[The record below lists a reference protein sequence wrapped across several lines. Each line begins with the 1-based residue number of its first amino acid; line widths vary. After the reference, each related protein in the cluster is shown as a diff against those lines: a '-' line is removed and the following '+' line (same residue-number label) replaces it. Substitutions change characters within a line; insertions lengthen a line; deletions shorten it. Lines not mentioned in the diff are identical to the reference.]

1 MIGWYLGIWVFDS
14 GRVWVF
20 GYLIRVVYG
29 LTLTREA
36 VRLGRPRRIADPSK
50 KERARRGT
58 PAARRGDTA
67 RKPIGAAWRK

>member
-1 MIGWYLGIWVFDS
+1 MGERFVGNWVVFGYLGIWVFI
-14 GRVWVF
+14 W
-20 GYLIRVVYG
+20 VVYG
-29 LTLTREA
+29 LTLLTLEV

-67 RKPIGAAWRK
+67 RKPIGTA